1 MSYDVE
7 DKRGSKYIIQT
18 PLTFATKIRLTGHGR
33 DVARC
38 CCQLLRLRYIAR
50 DHQTRQELSKA
61 FVKMSDTKHN
71 FANSSSLMYCRA
83 RSMTAPQP
91 SRWFDFPR
99 KRERRRVNTREC
111 CLPHYHIHYCYRQF
125 NLTDSCTMGRGWR
138 RITEAV
144 RLAHAPIYSR
154 PTQWTTHKLSSP
166 WWLQVRQKMPG
177 ADEFETTS
185 NRRNEAMFREAS
197 PC

>member
-18 PLTFATKIRLTGHGR
+18 PLTFATKIRLTGQGR

-38 CCQLLRLRYIAR
+38 CCQLLRLRYIAC

-91 SRWFDFPR
+91 SRCLTS
-99 KRERRRVNTREC
+99 RESEKDVES
-111 CLPHYHIHYCYRQF
+111 IHASAAYPITTYITATGS
-125 NLTDSCTMGRGWR
+125 LT
-138 RITEAV
+138 
-144 RLAHAPIYSR
+144 
-154 PTQWTTHKLSSP
+154 
-166 WWLQVRQKMPG
+166 
-177 ADEFETTS
+177 
-185 NRRNEAMFREAS
+185 
-197 PC
+197 